1 MKKLRPQV
9 SADLV
14 ERVKGEFGSFEEG
27 LRELINYCDFLG
39 EKLNDTEKA
48 IRKQSRK
55 FKEVVENHSELS
67 DKYYALSDRYS
78 DLFSESWKSKAK
90 LKEWDELREK
100 YNREV
105 HRREMLEIKHKQL
118 KCESRV
124 NDAEDFSDIIAVLFG
139 LDKEMLDNS
148 QSMTIRTEKGQIYV
162 DLEGHMPLA
171 KVIY

>member
-14 ERVKGEFGSFEEG
+14 EQVKGNCKSFEDG
-27 LRELINYCDFLG
+27 LGALLMTNKMNDMELKSKEKAMSYWERKYKQVIKKHGDLSGKYSTLADKYCDSAD
-39 EKLNDTEKA
+39 ESAKL
-48 IRKQSRK
+48 
-55 FKEVVENHSELS
+55 
-67 DKYYALSDRYS
+67 
-78 DLFSESWKSKAK
+78 KAK
-90 LKEWDELREK
+90 LKDWDELREK